1 VLPFMAAQLL
11 AVGLA
16 LFTVRWLL
24 EDGKPES

>member
-16 LFTVRWLL
+16 LVTARWLIS
-24 EDGKPES
+24 DRGT